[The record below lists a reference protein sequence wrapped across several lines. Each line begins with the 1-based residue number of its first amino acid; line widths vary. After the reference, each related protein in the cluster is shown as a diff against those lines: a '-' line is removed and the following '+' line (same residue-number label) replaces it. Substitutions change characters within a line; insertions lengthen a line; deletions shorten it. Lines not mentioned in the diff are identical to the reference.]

1 MPMRKQVKLLTNS
14 KIVKPRPVNLL
25 ARWQQNNKQ
34 ISILYLTILA
44 ALLGATGIFSVRNL
58 GGQKYTADATKA
70 SFANTVSALGRIE
83 LEGKV
88 TQLTPTPDLGNVR
101 VSQLLVT
108 EGDRVTK
115 GQTIALLDNYQNAK
129 AAIKFAQANLATAKA
144 GLKPENINPSAVNLK
159 QLKEELNANEAE
171 VAELK
176 TQLTTEKAQM
186 QAVINRRRAE
196 LSNVKSEL
204 QRHQQLAQDGVIS
217 RSELDYQRLKVN
229 TKQNSY
235 FEAQS
240 SYNFTIRTL
249 ERQINQAQ
257 AKVRQ
262 NENTLQEQ
270 IDAVKVQVEVEQA
283 QAQTALKQAEK
294 LKFTYLKAPIDG
306 QITKIHVSP
315 GATVGEEGVAEL
327 TDTKAIIVA
336 EVAKNDI
343 SKVKVG
349 QTANI
354 RSLTSTFA
362 GRMRG
367 EVKQV
372 VWKTGK
378 ENALD
383 GDSAVDVNRK
393 GLEVEIHLDSQTSD
407 RLANLI
413 NSEVIIKI
421 NK

>member
-1 MPMRKQVKLLTNS
+1 M
-14 KIVKPRPVNLL
+14 
-25 ARWQQNNKQ
+25 
-34 ISILYLTILA
+34 
-44 ALLGATGIFSVRNL
+44 
-58 GGQKYTADATKA
+58 
-70 SFANTVSALGRIE
+70 
-83 LEGKV
+83 
-88 TQLTPTPDLGNVR
+88 
-101 VSQLLVT
+101 VT

-257 AKVRQ
+257 AKARPNQ
-262 NENTLQEQ
+262 NILQEQ
-270 IDAVKVQVEVEQA
+270 IDAVKTQAEVEQA
-283 QAQTALKQAEK
+283 QAALKQAENLK
-294 LKFTYLKAPIDG
+294 LTYLKAPLNG

-315 GATVGEEGVAEL
+315 GATVGEDGVAEL
-327 TDTKAIIVA
+327 IDTKAMIVA

-343 SKVKVG
+343 SSVKVG
-349 QTANI
+349 QTVNI
-354 RSLTSTFA
+354 RSVTDTFA
-362 GRMRG
+362 GRMTG

-372 VWKTGK
+372 VWETGK
-378 ENALD
+378 ENVPNSD
-383 GDSAVDVNRK
+383 RAVDVNRK
-393 GLEVEIHLDSQTSD
+393 GLKVEIHLDSQTSD
-407 RLANLI
+407 RLAHLI